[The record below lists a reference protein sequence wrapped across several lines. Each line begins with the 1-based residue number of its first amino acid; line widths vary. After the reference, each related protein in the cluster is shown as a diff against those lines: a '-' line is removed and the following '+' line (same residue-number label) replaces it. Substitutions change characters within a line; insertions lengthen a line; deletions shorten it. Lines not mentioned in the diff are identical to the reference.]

1 MTKPR
6 LRDLGITIGDLPAGP
21 HNAITDVPG
30 VLVGHTT
37 VVRDEP
43 RVTRTG
49 VTVIQPRG
57 DVRDNPVFAGY
68 HALNGCGEMTGMAFV
83 EEFGWLSSPIA
94 LTDTTQVGLVRD
106 ALIRY
111 AVERYGKGAHY
122 LGVVGETWGGWL
134 NDRDGFALTDADV
147 FAAMDGLAAGP
158 VAEGNVGG
166 GTAMICYD
174 FKGGIGTSS
183 RQVEL
188 AGEGFTVG
196 VLVQANHGERIQ
208 LRVDGVPVGREL
220 GAEVVPLAFAS
231 PPAADA
237 DADEASSGPT
247 QTGSILTVIAT
258 DAPLLPL
265 QCKRVARRGTMGLA
279 RTGSVAHTGSGD
291 LFLVFATGNDLPFA
305 EEQPY
310 TLRALPDWSLDP
322 LFDAVAEAVEEA
334 ILNALV
340 AAETMTGFAGHR
352 APALPHDEL
361 QRVMARYRPGPP
373 A

>member
-6 LRDLGITIGDLPAGP
+6 LRDLGIVIGDLPAGP
-21 HNAITDVPG
+21 RNAITDVPG
-30 VLVGHTT
+30 IQVGHTT

-43 RVTRTG
+43 RVIRTG

-57 DVRDNPVFAGY
+57 GTVRDQPVFAGY
-68 HALNGCGEMTGMAFV
+68 HAFNGCGEMTGMAFV

-94 LTDTTQVGLVRD
+94 LTDTTQVGLVHD
-106 ALIRY
+106 ALIQY

-134 NDRDGFALTDADV
+134 NDRNGFALTREDL
-147 FAAMDGLAAGP
+147 FAAMDNAAAGP

-183 RQVEL
+183 RLVEL
-188 AGEGFTVG
+188 AGEAFTVG
-196 VLVQANHGERIQ
+196 VLVQANHGERSQ

-220 GAEVVPLAFAS
+220 TEKIVPLAFAT
-231 PPAADA
+231 PPTDAAEGA
-237 DADEASSGPT
+237 WSGPS
-247 QTGSILTVIAT
+247 QTSSIITVIAT

-265 QCKRVARRGTMGLA
+265 QCKRVARRGVMGVA

-291 LFLVFATGNDLPFA
+291 LFLAFATGNDLRV
-305 EEQPY
+305 EDEQPIN
-310 TLRALPDWSLDP
+310 LRALPDWSLDP

-340 AAETMTGFAGHR
+340 AADDMTGFAGHR
-352 APALPHDEL
+352 APALPHDAL
-361 QRVMARYRPGPP
+361 QEVMARYRP
-373 A
+373 ARA

>member
-6 LRDLGITIGDLPAGP
+6 LRDLGIVIGDLPAGP
-21 HNAITDVPG
+21 RNAITDVPG
-30 VLVGHTT
+30 IQVGHTT

-43 RVTRTG
+43 RVIRTG

-57 DVRDNPVFAGY
+57 GTVRDQPVFAGY
-68 HALNGCGEMTGMAFV
+68 HAFNGCGEMTGMAFV

-94 LTDTTQVGLVRD
+94 LTDTTQVGLVHD
-106 ALIRY
+106 ALIQY

-134 NDRDGFALTDADV
+134 NDRNGFALTREDL
-147 FAAMDGLAAGP
+147 FAAMDNAAAGP
-158 VAEGNVGG
+158 VAEGNVGS

-183 RQVEL
+183 RLVEL
-188 AGEGFTVG
+188 AGEAFTVG
-196 VLVQANHGERIQ
+196 VLVQANHGERSQ

-220 GAEVVPLAFAS
+220 TEKIVPLAFAT
-231 PPAADA
+231 PPT
-237 DADEASSGPT
+237 DEGAWSGPS
-247 QTGSILTVIAT
+247 QTSSIITVIAT

-265 QCKRVARRGTMGLA
+265 QCKRVARRGVMGVA

-291 LFLVFATGNDLPFA
+291 LFLAFATGNDLRV
-305 EEQPY
+305 EDEQPIN
-310 TLRALPDWSLDP
+310 LRALPDWSLDP

-340 AAETMTGFAGHR
+340 AADDMTGFAGHR
-352 APALPHDEL
+352 APALPHDAL
-361 QRVMARYRPGPP
+361 QEVMARYRP
-373 A
+373 ARA